1 MVVVVVALVVEGSNG
16 TVVVLDVAT
25 DGDEQAA
32 SKRAT
37 AIVGLSIPII
47 IGKRGRLPSQL

>member
-1 MVVVVVALVVEGSNG
+1 MVDVVATLVVDGAKG

-25 DGDEQAA
+25 DDDEQATSRKA
-32 SKRAT
+32 M
-37 AIVGLSIPII
+37 AIVGLNIPII